1 MSGKNVKDIFMK
13 KFSLF
18 LSIIT
23 IVAAHTGWYAIS
35 QQVISK
41 KLPDEQSI
49 TDFHYKLKKNIGN
62 IPDSLI
68 VEDEFLKTGKENL
81 HMDILSHGMG
91 SPTIVFIPGTSVYAQ
106 VYSEFLYSIHK
117 SGFNVIGFD
126 PRGHGRS
133 SGLRGDYT
141 INEIVDDTFAVVK
154 YAEKRFGG
162 KVAVIGSSQGG
173 IAAFYAAARGGS
185 ISAVVCHNIAD
196 LNGTDNLVLS
206 KLKLPQFLSSVL
218 QKAMLIY
225 EKFAIPVSLYL
236 DLEKEKLKNGTTA
249 ASFINSDPL
258 CVNWITIRA
267 INSLLKTDMAKP
279 IEEISVPLMLIHSDK
294 DNIFPQKYVENIFN
308 RLNCE
313 KEYLLLKDKNHLVM
327 TNNVSKV
334 EPEISRWLKKTLG
347 Y

>member
-1 MSGKNVKDIFMK
+1 MK
-13 KFSLF
+13 KITLL
-18 LSIIT
+18 LSILI
-23 IVAAHTGWYAIS
+23 IFVAHAGWYAIS
-35 QQVISK
+35 QHAINK
-41 KLPDEQSI
+41 KLPDEQSL
-49 TDFHYKLKKNIGN
+49 TDFHYKLKKNTDTNPG
-62 IPDSLI
+62 SLI
-68 VEDEFLKTGKENL
+68 IEEEFLKTDKVTL

-106 VYSEFLYSIHK
+106 VYAEFLFSVYK

-154 YAEKRFGG
+154 YAENRFGG
-162 KVAVIGSSQGG
+162 KIAVIGSSQGG
-173 IAAFYAAARGGS
+173 IAAFYAAARGES

-196 LNGTDNLVLS
+196 LNGIDNLVLS
-206 KLKLPQFLSSVL
+206 QFKVPQFLSSFL

-225 EKFAIPVSLYL
+225 ENFAIPVSLYL
-236 DLEKEKLKNGTTA
+236 DLEKEKLKNGTSLSA
-249 ASFINSDPL
+249 FINSDPL
-258 CVNWITIRA
+258 CVNWITVRA
-267 INSLLKTDMAKP
+267 INSLLKTDLARP
-279 IEEISVPLMLIHSDK
+279 IEDISIPLMLIHSDK
-294 DNIFPQKYVENIFN
+294 DSIFPQKYVENIFN

-313 KEYLLLKDKNHLVM
+313 KEYLLLKDTDHLVM
-327 TNNVSKV
+327 TNNVAEV